1 MVLKRASMIWIL
13 VASAAVAVLII
24 GTAMVFAPGEDGEA
38 GLQGAGMVWGL
49 IVVLAVFAAFV
60 LLVFKMVPHGHEDE
74 TDHLK
79 RRSVREKAG
88 AGSTR
93 QAHNER
99 GPGTGNRSRGR

>member
-24 GTAMVFAPGEDGEA
+24 GTAMVFAPGEDGEV
-38 GLQGAGMVWGL
+38 GFQGAGMVWGL
-49 IVVLAVFAAFV
+49 VVLLAVFAAFV

-79 RRSVREKAG
+79 RGSVREKSG
-88 AGSTR
+88 GSTR
-93 QAHNER
+93 QTHNER
-99 GPGTGNRSRGR
+99 GTRTQDRSRGR